1 MAGTYTRTK
10 RTVFG
15 DLQVFYYDVTNF
27 TDSETLT
34 VAGMR
39 KIEFITPQV
48 NVASAS
54 VGFTISGNVI
64 TFKCA
69 ADTYDGKLKIEG
81 K

>member
-15 DLQVFYYDVTNF
+15 DLQVFFYTVTNY

-39 KIEFITPQV
+39 NVEVVIPMV

-54 VGFTISGNVI
+54 VGYTKSANVI
-64 TFKCA
+64 TFKTA
-69 ADTYDGKLKIEG
+69 ADTYDGVMIVMG